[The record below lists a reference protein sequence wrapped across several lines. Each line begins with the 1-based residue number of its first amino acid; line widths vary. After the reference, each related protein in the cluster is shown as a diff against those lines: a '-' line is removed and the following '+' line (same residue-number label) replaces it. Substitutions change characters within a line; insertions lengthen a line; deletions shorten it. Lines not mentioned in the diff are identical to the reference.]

1 MLLLQHM
8 WLNWRRCFYKKRH
21 RCMQLGGKPGK
32 GRETDLAKREAE
44 LNAREAELKRWEADL
59 RSSGRLRPK
68 KNWPKCCPITVM
80 DIKGAPA
87 TWSWCLTLSAWQACR
102 LPRIL

>member
-1 MLLLQHM
+1 MPTACSNTQSALE
-8 WLNWRRCFYKKRH
+8 KRKWKQE
-21 RCMQLGGKPGK
+21 RIRIVCPVLVQPSNFAGK
-32 GRETDLAKREAE
+32 GMEADLAKREAE

-80 DIKGAPA
+80 DIKGQKFRH
-87 TWSWCLTLSAWQACR
+87 SVL
-102 LPRIL
+102 